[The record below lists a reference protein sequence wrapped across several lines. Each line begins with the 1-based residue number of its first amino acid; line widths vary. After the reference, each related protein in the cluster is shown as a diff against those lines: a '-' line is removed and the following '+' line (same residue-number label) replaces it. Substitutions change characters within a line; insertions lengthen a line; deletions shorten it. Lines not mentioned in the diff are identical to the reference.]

1 VGVAFLSTLR
11 FTWAVPENQSRKL
24 AAILAADIAGYSALM
39 GDNEPRTVR
48 DLKGHQAVV
57 LPMIGEYGGRIVDT
71 AGDGILA
78 EFASVVNALDC
89 AVAIQKTMAERNATV
104 EAARRMQFRIGV
116 NVGDVIYDEARIY
129 GDGINIAARLEGIAE
144 PGGVFI
150 SRQVYDQVDGKVTF
164 SFRKLGP
171 QNLKN
176 IVKPVEVF
184 AVEGIGGSDTAT
196 GRLDPAEL
204 KQEIKYCRTPDG
216 VRLAYAVAGSGPSLV
231 KAGNW
236 MNHLEYDWESPVW
249 RHVLRGLAKDHTLI
263 RYDARGNGLSDWDV
277 DELSLDAWV
286 NDLETV
292 VDAAGVERFPLL
304 GISQGCAVS
313 VAYTVRHPER
323 VSHLILYGGFAVG
336 GKKSDSPDIRE
347 QFKAMNTL
355 IRLGWGADNPAFRQI
370 FTGLFMPGAT
380 QEQMDFFNELQRRT
394 TSPECAYR
402 YRETVGDFD
411 VRDLL
416 PRVSA
421 PTLVMHVRGDAVNRI
436 EGGRALAA
444 GIAGARFVAFQ
455 GQNHLFLENE
465 PASQRFFEEI
475 ELFLKG

>member
-1 VGVAFLSTLR
+1 M
-11 FTWAVPENQSRKL
+11 PENQSRKL

-39 GDNEPRTVR
+39 GADEPRTVR
-48 DLKGHQAVV
+48 ELKGHQAVV
-57 LPMIGEYGGRIVDT
+57 LPMIGAHGGRVIDT

-78 EFASVVNALDC
+78 EFASVVNALEC
-89 AVAIQKTMAERNATV
+89 AVAIQTTMAERNAAV
-104 EAARRMQFRIGV
+104 EPERRMQFRMGV

-150 SRQVYDQVDGKVTF
+150 SRQVYDQVDGKVAL
-164 SFRKLGP
+164 SFRRLGP
-171 QNLKN
+171 QTLKN
-176 IVKPVEVF
+176 IAKPVEVF
-184 AVEGIGGSDTAT
+184 AVEGIGGPDSVDSRLELAT
-196 GRLDPAEL
+196 M
-204 KQEIKYCRTPDG
+204 KQEIKYCRARDG
-216 VRLAYAVAGSGPSLV
+216 VRLAYAIAGNGPPLV

-236 MNHLEYDWESPVW
+236 MGHLEYDWESPVW

-277 DELSLDAWV
+277 AELSLDAWV
-286 NDLETV
+286 SDLETV

-313 VAYTVRHPER
+313 VAYAVRHPER
-323 VSHLILYGGFAVG
+323 VSHLILYGGFAL
-336 GKKSDSPDIRE
+336 GKNKSDSPDIRE
-347 QFKAMNTL
+347 QTKAMTTL

-370 FTGLFMPGAT
+370 FTGLFIPGAT
-380 QEQMDFFNELQRRT
+380 HEQMDFFNELQRRT
-394 TSPECAYR
+394 TSAECAVR
-402 YRETVGDFD
+402 YREAVHDID

-416 PRVSA
+416 PRVST
-421 PTLVMHVRGDAVNRI
+421 PTLVMHVRADALWPI

-444 GIAGARFVAFQ
+444 GIPGARFVAFQ

>member
-1 VGVAFLSTLR
+1 MPMSHN
-11 FTWAVPENQSRKL
+11 PSRKL

-39 GDNEPRTVR
+39 GADEPRTVR

-57 LPMIGEYGGRIVDT
+57 LPMVGEHGGRIIDT

-78 EFASVVNALDC
+78 EFASVVKALEC
-89 AVAIQKTMAERNATV
+89 AVAIQITMAERNATV
-104 EAARRMQFRIGV
+104 EPTRRMQFRIGV
-116 NVGDVIYDEARIY
+116 NLGDVIYDETRIY

-150 SRQVYDQVDGKVTF
+150 SRQVYEQVDGKVAL

-171 QNLKN
+171 QTLKN

-184 AVEGIGGSDTAT
+184 AVDGIGGPDTAT
-196 GRLDPAEL
+196 GHLATLRQD
-204 KQEIKYCRTPDG
+204 IKYCRTRDG
-216 VRLAYAVAGSGPSLV
+216 VRLAYAIAGSGPPLV

-249 RHVLRGLAKDHTLI
+249 RHVFRGLAKDHTLI

-277 DELSLDAWV
+277 DEVSLDAWV

-292 VDAAGVERFPLL
+292 VDAAGIERFPLL

-313 VAYTVRHPER
+313 VAYATRHPER

-336 GKKSDSPDIRE
+336 GKKNDSPDVRE
-347 QFKAMNTL
+347 QFKAMSTL
-355 IRLGWGADNPAFRQI
+355 IRLGWGADNPAFRQV

-394 TSPECAYR
+394 TSPECAFR
-402 YRETVGDFD
+402 YREVVGDFD
-411 VRDLL
+411 VLDLL
-416 PRVSA
+416 PRVSV
-421 PTLVMHVRGDAVNRI
+421 PTLVMHVRGDAVVPF
-436 EGGRALAA
+436 EAGRALAA
-444 GIAGARFVAFQ
+444 GVPGARFVAFQ

-465 PASQRFFEEI
+465 PASERFFEEI
-475 ELFLKG
+475 ALFLKG